1 MASGQQQLSIDEIR
15 IQNAQEEGAE
25 QAFKALHGI
34 YNMCVEDREFLFGTA
49 NLATICDMPPAVILD
64 TMKRRAELL
73 AMRIHVGDVIQEAND
88 REWVV
93 TFVYDDSI
101 TFDAVCISSGE
112 CYGHTLSN
120 ATLNDIEATRTD
132 ETMSTYT
139 IKRKGYSW
147 E

>member
-1 MASGQQQLSIDEIR
+1 MATGQQQLSIDEIR

-25 QAFKALHGI
+25 RAFKALHEI
-34 YNMCVEDREFLFGTA
+34 YNMCVEDREFLFGTT
-49 NLATICDMPPAVILD
+49 NLATICDMSPVVILN
-64 TMKRRAELL
+64 TMKKRAELL

-101 TFDAVCISSGE
+101 TFDAVCISQGE
-112 CYGHTLSN
+112 YYGRVLSSATLS
-120 ATLNDIEATRTD
+120 DIEATHTD

>member
-34 YNMCVEDREFLFGTA
+34 YNMCVEDREFLFGSA
-49 NLATICDMPPAVILD
+49 NLAIICDMPPAVVLD

-112 CYGHTLSN
+112 CYGHTLSS